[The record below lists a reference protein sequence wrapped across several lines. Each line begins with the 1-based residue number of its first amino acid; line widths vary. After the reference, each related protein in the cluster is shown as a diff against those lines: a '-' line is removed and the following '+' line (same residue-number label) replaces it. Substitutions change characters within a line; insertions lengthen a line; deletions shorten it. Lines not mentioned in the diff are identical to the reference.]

1 MIVFPGKFLNLG
13 KHPNLF
19 HLIIPNLGIIVPNM
33 GTIQTRSSGLG
44 NALFSKTQQKV
55 LGCLYTD
62 PDRSFYVNEIVQRAG
77 MGIGT
82 VQRELEKLSKAGILT
97 VRKIG
102 NQKHYQANRESPIF
116 EELYALVLKTFGMA
130 SALRKTL
137 ETLAVKIK
145 TAFIFGSVARGTD
158 HASSDIDIMIISD
171 SLAYPDLMAVIPEA
185 ESKLGRTVNLRL
197 FSISEFSKKLG
208 ADSSFVQRVIKQPKI
223 FLIGTENDIPEP

>member
-1 MIVFPGKFLNLG
+1 MGESFC
-13 KHPNLF
+13 
-19 HLIIPNLGIIVPNM
+19 LIIPILGIIVPNM
-33 GTIQTRSSGLG
+33 GTIQKKSKGLG
-44 NALFSKTQQKV
+44 DALFSKTQQQV
-55 LGCLYTD
+55 LGCLYTN

-82 VQRELEKLSKAGILT
+82 VQRELEKLYGAGILT

-116 EELYALVLKTFGMA
+116 EELYGLVLKTFGV
-130 SALRKTL
+130 SDVLRKAL
-137 ETLAVKIK
+137 EQFSEKIT

-171 SLAYPDLMAVIPEA
+171 SLAFPDLMAVIPQA

-197 FSISEFSKKLG
+197 FSTSEFRKKLD
-208 ADSSFVQRVIKQPKI
+208 ADSSFVQRVIQQPKI
-223 FLIGTENDIPEP
+223 LLIGTENDITEP